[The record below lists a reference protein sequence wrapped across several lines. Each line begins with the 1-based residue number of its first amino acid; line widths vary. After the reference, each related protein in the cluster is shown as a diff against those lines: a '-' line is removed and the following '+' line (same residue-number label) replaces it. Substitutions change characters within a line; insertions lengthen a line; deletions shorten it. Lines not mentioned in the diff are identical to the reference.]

1 MDALLGASDLPQ
13 IEGQPSDAAVS
24 TAPGV
29 NIPLSPPAVPPGRRA
44 LTQNDT
50 YLQDATLFNT
60 YFDDENEFV
69 VEDTFKIRDSV
80 QGLNLDLMSYAMY
93 KLANQDPKALLN
105 STIMLQH
112 AQTTFSTFFQHFAS
126 VNARP
131 DAPFGAYQNIGDN
144 SLDEEL
150 AYNFSYRF
158 PRHYDPY
165 VPENVYRKLN
175 TSRVVNGTVST
186 RIEFLRMNNVA
197 TWLSVVSLG
206 WLICTSIIVIAVQ
219 RSFLSFLLRDIE
231 SLADV
236 LVLVAGSENL
246 LKLVRENDIKALTK
260 NPKTMTKLGWF
271 RGKDGKIR
279 WGVEVV
285 GDVGLDAVEWVD
297 GPDDV
302 DWEALKRESKVRKKT
317 LKERFGWV
325 RDVRARFG
333 F

>member
-29 NIPLSPPAVPPGRRA
+29 NIPLSPPAVPPSRRA

-50 YLQDATLFNT
+50 YVQNATLFNT
-60 YFDDENEFV
+60 FFDNENELE

-93 KLANQDPKALLN
+93 KLANKDPKALLN

-126 VNARP
+126 VNAQP
-131 DAPFGAYQNIGDN
+131 NAPFGAYQNIGDN

-219 RSFLSFLLRDIE
+219 RSFLSFLL
-231 SLADV
+231 
-236 LVLVAGSENL
+236 
-246 LKLVRENDIKALTK
+246 KLVRENDIKALTK
-260 NPKTMTKLGWF
+260 NPKMMTKLGWF

-285 GDVGLDAVEWVD
+285 SDVGLDAVEWVD

-302 DWEALKRESKVRKKT
+302 DWESLKRESKVRKKT
-317 LKERFGWV
+317 LKQRFGWV
-325 RDVRARFG
+325 RDIRARFG